1 MLITAFELFRPK
13 GHREPR
19 NEVESLSPTERLVGF
34 EPGTFRSLSQRLNPL
49 GHYPQDYARICLNFN
64 NSYLPESRNKSS
76 QELQKLALSSN
87 PAGIYL
93 FKFKQKKH

>member
-1 MLITAFELFRPK
+1 MLITVFELFWLK

-19 NEVESLSPTERLVGF
+19 NYIGSLSPAEHLVGF
-34 EPGTFRSLSQRLNPL
+34 EPGTFPFLSQRLNPL
-49 GHYPQDYARICLNFN
+49 VHYPQDYARICLNFN
-64 NSYLPESRNKSS
+64 SSYLLESRNKSS